1 MKQAINKIKCWQ
13 SLECNEYI
21 CTYSSGQTI
30 VLYHRKVAWNNFAV
44 HLMYDTALFKPRL
57 EQARALQSEAVSG
70 GRLILFWAWPCSC
83 DTEQSCNARV
93 HQVHPAVT
101 SAWQQKCHRWE
112 GSPQVS
118 FPKQFISHRLH
129 TTPPCS
135 KLSTECSLKWVFE
148 FLSAWCIINPI
159 HVRQV
164 WHWAMYL
171 HISVGLSHTFC

>member
-1 MKQAINKIKCWQ
+1 MKQAINKIKRWQ

-93 HQVHPAVT
+93 HQVHQAVT
-101 SAWQQKCHRWE
+101 SAWQQKCHRWRVL
-112 GSPQVS
+112 PKFH
-118 FPKQFISHRLH
+118 FPS
-129 TTPPCS
+129 S
-135 KLSTECSLKWVFE
+135 
-148 FLSAWCIINPI
+148 
-159 HVRQV
+159 
-164 WHWAMYL
+164 
-171 HISVGLSHTFC
+171 LSHTDCTQHPPARISAQNAAWSECLNFFLPGV